1 MSWDY
6 IHNSWVVIADLTAD
20 MVVSYNKEKIVQ
32 IEEGH
37 GRHDLSGMYYTIN
50 FVKVYIGE
58 EAIDITKMLTRSMED
73 EILER
78 INRLEN
84 DL

>member
-1 MSWDY
+1 MSWE
-6 IHNSWVVIADLTAD
+6 VVADLMAD
-20 MVVSYNKEKIVQ
+20 MVVSYTKEKIVQ

-50 FVKVYIGE
+50 YVKIYFGE

-73 EILER
+73 EILQCLKDME
-78 INRLEN
+78 
-84 DL
+84 DDV